1 MRSPRERLWDALCW
15 AAVLPVLLLPI
26 SNPDLFWHLTAAS
39 RIVSTGSIPRYD
51 VLSFSRLGA
60 AWVDFEWLTQLT
72 YLGLYT
78 AMGWGG
84 LLFLKASLL
93 ALCAAG
99 VWVLAGLFDKG
110 APRRLLLLLWAC
122 ASTVRSELKPELLS
136 VFLFTVELWALES
149 FRLGALRVP
158 SPGKAALASLLFFAA
173 WANLHMGF
181 PAGLAL
187 LAAYALGTGERRPLL
202 AAMSAGAAGT
212 LLNPYGPGIYSVL
225 ADHWR
230 WGRMLSS
237 LIQEW
242 SRPPWSGPLYAPF
255 FLVCL
260 LLPACWA
267 FRWRRAGM
275 PPVQHL
281 AAVALFGPPCFFA
294 RRQAAYFIPLAML
307 VLAESAS
314 SLPDWR
320 PRPRQAAALAGA
332 VLYAGWLWL
341 FVFPRLAERRAFDA
355 RPYPEAAAAFIE
367 RNLDALGHRRMFNEW
382 DWGGYLGF
390 RFAPDLRVF
399 MDGRYLFHPLLAES
413 VDAYATPQ
421 AWQAFLDR
429 YGVEWALVRNDPQPI
444 DVVER
449 LGPGSLRRS
458 KAPHFIAYMP
468 PYRWALVH
476 KDRLSLLF
484 VRRGAL
490 PDRWVARQ
498 EGLCVGRGQPA
509 RASRERK

>member
-1 MRSPRERLWDALCW
+1 
-15 AAVLPVLLLPI
+15 
-26 SNPDLFWHLTAAS
+26 
-39 RIVSTGSIPRYD
+39 
-51 VLSFSRLGA
+51 
-60 AWVDFEWLTQLT
+60 
-72 YLGLYT
+72 
-78 AMGWGG
+78 
-84 LLFLKASLL
+84 
-93 ALCAAG
+93 
-99 VWVLAGLFDKG
+99 
-110 APRRLLLLLWAC
+110 
-122 ASTVRSELKPELLS
+122 
-136 VFLFTVELWALES
+136 
-149 FRLGALRVP
+149 
-158 SPGKAALASLLFFAA
+158 
-173 WANLHMGF
+173 
-181 PAGLAL
+181 
-187 LAAYALGTGERRPLL
+187 
-202 AAMSAGAAGT
+202 
-212 LLNPYGPGIYSVL
+212 
-225 ADHWR
+225 
-230 WGRMLSS
+230 
-237 LIQEW
+237 
-242 SRPPWSGPLYAPF
+242 
-255 FLVCL
+255 
-260 LLPACWA
+260 
-267 FRWRRAGM
+267 
-275 PPVQHL
+275 
-281 AAVALFGPPCFFA
+281 
-294 RRQAAYFIPLAML
+294 